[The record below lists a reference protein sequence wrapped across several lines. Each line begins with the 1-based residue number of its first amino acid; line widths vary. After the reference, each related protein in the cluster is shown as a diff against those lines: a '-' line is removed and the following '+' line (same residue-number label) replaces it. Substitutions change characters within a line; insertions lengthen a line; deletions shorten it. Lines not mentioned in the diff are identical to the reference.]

1 MKILLIN
8 SNPVVSRLTALSAR
22 KEEIEIDEIQE
33 VTELSRSKYDIVFV
47 DADSWTKDVDSV
59 ISENIETQKRVLFYG
74 QDDKEEKNLFDMSIL
89 KPFLPSE
96 VSAVIRSVEEYE
108 LDDSVIDV
116 KEDVHF
122 NILDEKK
129 EETELSL
136 VDIKLDDK
144 EKNLAKDEFK
154 KLDLFD
160 DLEKDDKIELAKVDK
175 KIEEKSFD
183 EQLAD
188 AFPMK
193 MEELSDISL
202 NDSEIKSENFA
213 KEELFELDLS
223 NDSKLEETLLS
234 LDDKENK
241 IKLEEDALLNFDA
254 KKSDSFDLD
263 FSDSTKSDVLKTD
276 SIETLTNEIEITDTN
291 KKLSED
297 MGTKKIKKSETKILD
312 EAEVANIKDIL
323 ENDTTKDEIALD
335 DLMTPSVPAVSLLE
349 KKEKKKKSKKED
361 NSSLPSDALVETLA
375 SLPMETLKGL
385 LAGATVKVSI
395 KFPKNR

>member
-22 KEEIEIDEIQE
+22 KEDIEIDEIQE
-33 VTELSRSKYDIVFV
+33 VTELSNSKYDIVFV
-47 DADSWTKDVDSV
+47 DADSWSKDVDSV

-96 VSAVIRSVEEYE
+96 VSAVIRSVEEYADT
-108 LDDSVIDV
+108 LDV
-116 KEDVHF
+116 ENNHF

-129 EETELSL
+129 EDFELSL
-136 VDIKLDDK
+136 VDIKLDK
-144 EKNLAKDEFK
+144 EKPMLKNDSKDEFER
-154 KLDLFD
+154 LDLFD
-160 DLEKDDKIELAKVDK
+160 DLEKDDKIEPVKTEK
-175 KIEEKSFD
+175 KSFD
-183 EQLAD
+183 EQLAE
-188 AFPMK
+188 AFPFK
-193 MEELSDISL
+193 NEEL
-202 NDSEIKSENFA
+202 NDTLADNSGIKSDEFS

-234 LDDKENK
+234 LDDKENT
-241 IKLEEDALLNFDA
+241 IKSEKNTLLDFDVEKSDTFDLNF
-254 KKSDSFDLD
+254 SN
-263 FSDSTKSDVLKTD
+263 STKSSV
-276 SIETLTNEIEITDTN
+276 IEADAIQPLTSVVNASDKN
-291 KKLSED
+291 KEPSED
-297 MGTKKIKKSETKILD
+297 MGTKKVKKSETKILD

-323 ENDTTKDEIALD
+323 ENDTTRDELALD

-361 NSSLPSDALVETLA
+361 NASLPSDALIETLT
-375 SLPMETLKGL
+375 SLPVETLKGL

-395 KFPKNR
+395 KFPKR